1 MNQRFRKVLATHRN
15 ASSLTPSD
23 TVYRKSVLRCLLD
36 TFLADTA
43 AGDITT
49 RAILPSPTN
58 VTALLVAK
66 QPGVLAGMQELLFFL
81 GKRWAR
87 TATHMK
93 LFGTVTVLH
102 SLKDGAALKKGT
114 VIAKI
119 RGNVSDI
126 LKLERTVLNFLQHM
140 SGVAT
145 SAAMFVNKAGGDVLV
160 CPTRKTSWGLPDKR
174 ACVVGGAGTHRLHLG
189 DALLIKD
196 THLDLLSHD
205 FDKIYRRLLKASA
218 LGRFVEIEVESLK
231 DARSAAEILIR
242 LQRIRPVPSFVMF
255 DNMKPSDIALFVRE
269 LRGSAKYRGIFTEA
283 SGGINLLNIRA
294 YARTGVDVLSVGA
307 MTHSAP
313 ALDISLKI
321 SSGL

>member
-1 MNQRFRKVLATHRN
+1 MNQRLRKVLATHRN
-15 ASSLTPSD
+15 ATSLIPSN
-23 TVYRKSVLRCLLD
+23 TVYQRSVLTCLLD
-36 TFLADTA
+36 PLLADTA
-43 AGDITT
+43 DGDITT
-49 RAILPSPTN
+49 STLLPSPRP
-58 VTALLVAK
+58 VTGLLIAK

-81 GKRWAR
+81 GKQWAR
-87 TATHMK
+87 TATHLK

-102 SLKDGAALKKGT
+102 SLKDGSALKKGM

-145 SAAMFVNKAGGDVLV
+145 SAAMFVKNAGGDVLV
-160 CPTRKTSWGLPDKR
+160 CPTRKTPWGLPDKR

-205 FDKIYRRLLKASA
+205 FEKIYRRLLQASS
-218 LGRFVEIEVESLK
+218 LGRFVEIEAESLK
-231 DARSAAEILIR
+231 DAMSAAEILVMLR
-242 LQRIRPVPSFVMF
+242 KVRPIPCFLMF
-255 DNMKPSDIALFVRE
+255 DNMKPKDIALFVRE
-269 LRGSAKYRGIFTEA
+269 LRGSTKYNGIYTEA

-321 SSGL
+321 STGL

>member
-15 ASSLTPSD
+15 ALSLTPSD
-23 TVYRKSVLRCLLD
+23 TVYRKSVLECLLD
-36 TFLADTA
+36 PFLADTA

-49 RAILPSPTN
+49 RAILTSPTN

-145 SAAMFVNKAGGDVLV
+145 SAAMFVNKAGDDVLV
-160 CPTRKTSWGLPDKR
+160 CPTRKTPWGLLDKR
-174 ACVVGGAGTHRLHLG
+174 ACLVGGAGTHRLHLG
-189 DALLIKD
+189 DAMLIKD
-196 THLDLLSHD
+196 THLDLLFHD
-205 FDKIYRRLLKASA
+205 FEKIYRRLLKSSA

-231 DARSAAEILIR
+231 DARSAVEILIR
-242 LQRIRPVPSFVMF
+242 LQRIRPVPCFLMF
-255 DNMKPSDIALFVRE
+255 DNMKPKDIAIFVRE
-269 LRGSAKYRGIFTEA
+269 LRGSKKYRVIFTEA

-294 YARTGVDVLSVGA
+294 YAQTGVDVLSVGA